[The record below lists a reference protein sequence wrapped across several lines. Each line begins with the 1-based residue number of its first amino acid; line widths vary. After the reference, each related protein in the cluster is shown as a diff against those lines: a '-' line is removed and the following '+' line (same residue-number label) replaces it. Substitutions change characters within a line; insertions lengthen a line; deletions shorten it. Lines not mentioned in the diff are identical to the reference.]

1 MASTRMSSTFVRR
14 AIAASTTAT
23 APSNALAA
31 AVCSTTHVPLVAKN
45 YTTIATTTTTTSTPL
60 QMFTQESQVPP
71 HSILL
76 TKQQQSFFSTQ
87 PSIINNNTEDDVPLV
102 YTYKE
107 DVSKMTNEQLSDNT
121 TIPGW
126 SLIHTPPRHKRD
138 APRGSMVGT
147 VVSDKMQKTVN
158 VAVDRYRIVPKYG
171 KRKKYTRKFMA
182 HDEKEVCSVGDLVM
196 IVPCQKL
203 SRHKHFM
210 VKEIIRAKGQL

>member
-60 QMFTQESQVPP
+60 QMFTQESQVLP

-87 PSIINNNTEDDVPLV
+87 PSIINNNEDDVPLV